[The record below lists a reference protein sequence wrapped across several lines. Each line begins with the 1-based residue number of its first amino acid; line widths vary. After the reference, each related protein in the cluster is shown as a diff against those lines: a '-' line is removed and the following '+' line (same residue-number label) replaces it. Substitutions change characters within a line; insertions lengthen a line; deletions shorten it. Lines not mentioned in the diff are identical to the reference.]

1 MKDDVLEIAKEL
13 QAAGTAAADERS
25 GDGIPRSPGNTV
37 AGNGIEGGRGGQ
49 MKIRLDGT
57 RDEIRE
63 ALDDLRAVLDVSSVS
78 EFYPDRGSKTAGRV
92 YLEAG
97 RRSADGD
104 LRGRFDPD
112 TVEALQGIQD
122 NVYTARGWQ
131 CMPAGNE
138 WLRGLLEMCAGIL
151 DAGLLD
157 DITRDDLDQLTAENF
172 HAVRHAAG
180 M

>member
-1 MKDDVLEIAKEL
+1 
-13 QAAGTAAADERS
+13 
-25 GDGIPRSPGNTV
+25 
-37 AGNGIEGGRGGQ
+37 

-63 ALDDLRAVLDVSSVS
+63 TLDVLRDVLDVSSVS
-78 EFYPDRGSKTAGRV
+78 EFYPDRGSKFSGRV

-97 RRSADGD
+97 PGSVP
-104 LRGRFDPD
+104 RGRCDPD

-122 NVYTARGWQ
+122 KVYTARGWN
-131 CMPAGNE
+131 CKPAGNE

-157 DITRDDLDQLTAENF
+157 DITREDLDQLTAENF
-172 HAVRHAAG
+172 HTVRHAAEMLLTVSPYRLPPIEDAG
-180 M
+180 PF